1 VTYRLPL
8 FPLNTVL
15 FPGAPIVLHIFEER
29 YRVMVGRCLEESM
42 PFGVVLIRSGSEVDA
57 NDAFIRQ
64 LREQA
69 DQKGEPPQGDPV
81 VPYSVGTTA
90 RITECHRLDDGRYYL
105 TAVGGRRFRVQYFLH
120 NEPYLV
126 ASVSSLPEPMQ
137 PDLPS
142 MAGALRELYTRY
154 WEAMARATGQQY
166 EVDTLPEDPIEL
178 SYQLSHRLRVDLTL
192 KQRWLEADANTRL
205 RELGTALQGE
215 LALLPGGPGAWD
227 WN

>member
-1 VTYRLPL
+1 
-8 FPLNTVL
+8 
-15 FPGAPIVLHIFEER
+15 
-29 YRVMVGRCLEESM
+29 
-42 PFGVVLIRSGSEVDA
+42 
-57 NDAFIRQ
+57 
-64 LREQA
+64 
-69 DQKGEPPQGDPV
+69 
-81 VPYSVGTTA
+81 
-90 RITECHRLDDGRYYL
+90 
-105 TAVGGRRFRVQYFLH
+105 
-120 NEPYLV
+120 
-126 ASVSSLPEPMQ
+126 
-137 PDLPS
+137 